1 MLLFGFQ
8 NKPAKEIFG
17 CRTCLYCF
25 QNILWIGCARSAA
38 RETVLFEGGKPRISV
53 PSFLKQRRCP
63 ARRATEGGMFNLE
76 LFVLFVK
83 RVYGSVEI
91 LQVFLI
97 LAHHV
102 FGKVQ
107 EFLRGWSAGM
117 HGAKYTPGE
126 RVKIAGVSSGLM
138 A

>member
-1 MLLFGFQ
+1 LV
-8 NKPAKEIFG
+8 
-17 CRTCLYCF
+17 
-25 QNILWIGCARSAA
+25 
-38 RETVLFEGGKPRISV
+38 VLA
-53 PSFLKQRRCP
+53 QRREKQFSLKAENRAFP
-63 ARRATEGGMFNLE
+63 FPHSSNRGDVLLGVATEGGMFNLE